1 MRNLVLVIVLLTGS
15 NLIASML
22 FGLGDGEA
30 LYYGY
35 SQNLSLSYLDHPPL
49 IGWLIFLST
58 SVFGTGVLAVRLVSI
73 FMMTLS
79 ASFTYLLTR
88 DMFGPR
94 AAAWSPLLLLATPIF
109 SIGLIAAAPDAPLAA
124 LWPLFTWQLY
134 RALVDQSDSGW
145 ARLGRPMVLGLLMGL
160 AFLAKYTGACLVVT
174 AIIVLGSRP
183 GRVWLKRPGT
193 WLGALV
199 AAVTVLPVLLWN
211 VENGWAGV
219 LHRLVW
225 TQEGAGISL
234 RNVGALIG
242 GQLLYVG
249 PIVLPLL
256 VWSALDLLKKQDDRI
271 SGLVLLATSMPV
283 LGITYL
289 LGLWS
294 EVAEPHW
301 PGVGYMPL
309 FAAAAG
315 LVMDKMRARTIAKVA
330 VGFGCLVL
338 VALHIAVGTSLLP
351 ALLPSDN
358 YRPEYDLGNELRG
371 WPEVAKT
378 IRAVNEDNVP
388 VLGAFYTQCS
398 QLAFALSRPE
408 DPVVR
413 CVSPEIDDFDI
424 WHGPF
429 VLPEQGAIFVTD
441 NRFDHHPEELV
452 SGARARGSPI
462 VVEISRGGRW
472 VRRFKL
478 YTLIPASAH
487 R

>member
-1 MRNLVLVIVLLTGS
+1 
-15 NLIASML
+15 
-22 FGLGDGEA
+22 
-30 LYYGY
+30 
-35 SQNLSLSYLDHPPL
+35 
-49 IGWLIFLST
+49 
-58 SVFGTGVLAVRLVSI
+58 
-73 FMMTLS
+73 
-79 ASFTYLLTR
+79 
-88 DMFGPR
+88 MFGSR

-109 SIGLIAAAPDAPLAA
+109 SIGLMAAAPDAPLAV

-134 RALVDQSDSGW
+134 RALVDQSETGW

-174 AIIVLGSRP
+174 AIIVLWSRP

-199 AAVTVLPVLLWN
+199 AAITVLPVLLWN
-211 VENGWAGV
+211 AENGWAGV

-225 TQEGAGISL
+225 TQEGAGFSL
-234 RNVGALIG
+234 RNVGALVG

-249 PIVLPLL
+249 PLILPIL
-256 VWSALDLLKKQDDRI
+256 VWSVLHLLKKQRNRVT
-271 SGLVLLATSMPV
+271 SLVLLAASMPV
-283 LGITYL
+283 LGVTYFL
-289 LGLWS
+289 VLWS
-294 EVAEPHW
+294 DVAEPHW

-309 FAAAAG
+309 FAAGAG
-315 LVMDKMRARTIAKVA
+315 LVADKVRAKAIAKVA

-338 VALHIAVGTSLLP
+338 VGLHIAVGTPLLP
-351 ALLPSDN
+351 AFLPSDS

-378 IRAVNEDNVP
+378 IRSIDKNRAP

-398 QLAFALSRPE
+398 QLTFALSRPE

-441 NRFDHHPEELV
+441 NRFDHDPEDLV
-452 SGARARGSPI
+452 AGARVRGSPI
-462 VVEISRGGRW
+462 VVEITRGGRW
-472 VRRFKL
+472 VRRFRL
-478 YTLIPASAH
+478 YTLIPTSAH
-487 R
+487 H